1 MKDKVIL
8 LNKIDYV
15 FEGYQLLLLL
25 AANKID
31 EYDKFKQSIL
41 EKYGSDS
48 EHTRATL
55 DLMKKILERANEV
68 FRDKDDQVKLFFSE
82 IENDIIPAELVL
94 CWYAAI
100 ESPQDINRT
109 VEDIRKE
116 YDQISDAEYDM
127 NFFNELEF
135 DMDVAEFDRVVGCE
149 ERGAIVEP
157 SERVRNIFTY
167 IQKMD
172 IKMESKM
179 RIQEFY
185 LNRDAYVDP
194 ICELWKMACALLHE
208 YEDEMQSLCDEW
220 AEYWQSI
227 VEDGR
232 FLPMLGSIVEMD
244 NDAIEKGVCILP
256 TVIQGA
262 GLLVYVYGKLIP
274 MRQRMTT
281 TCRMG
286 VLLGEEF
293 NWNSEMREDEDR
305 WEEMQPVFKAL
316 GDGSKADILMFIKD
330 KPAYGSEIAKQFSL
344 TTATVSHHMNKLV
357 QLRIVQA
364 EMRDGRVYYQAKK
377 DTLREMFEQCKRI
390 FE

>member
-8 LNKIDYV
+8 LNKIDYL
-15 FEGYQLLLLL
+15 FEGYQLLQLL
-25 AANKID
+25 AANKVD
-31 EYDKFKQSIL
+31 EYDKFKQSVL

-48 EHTRATL
+48 THTRATL
-55 DLMKKILERANEV
+55 DLVERILERASEV
-68 FRDKDDQVKLFFSE
+68 FQEDAVKIYFSE
-82 IENDIIPAELVL
+82 IENEIIPAELVM

-100 ESPQDINRT
+100 EKPQDVERT
-109 VEDIRKE
+109 VADIQKE
-116 YDQISDAEYDM
+116 YEQISAAEYDM
-127 NFFNELEF
+127 KFFKELEF
-135 DMDVAEFDRVVGCE
+135 DMDDAEFDRVVGCE
-149 ERGAIVEP
+149 ERGIIVES
-157 SERVRNIFTY
+157 SERMRNIFNY

-179 RIQEFY
+179 RIQDIY
-185 LNRDAYVDP
+185 LNRDAYVEP
-194 ICELWKMACALLHE
+194 ICELWEKACTLLHE

-220 AEYWQSI
+220 AEYWQKI
-227 VEDGR
+227 VEDGS

-244 NDAIEKGVCILP
+244 QDAIEKGVCILP
-256 TVIQGA
+256 TVVQCA
-262 GLLVYVYGKLIP
+262 GLMVYVYGKLIP
-274 MRQRMTT
+274 MRQRMMT

-293 NWNSEMREDEDR
+293 NWNSRMRDNEGR

-330 KPAYGSEIAKQFSL
+330 KSAYGSEIAKKFSL

-357 QLRIVQA
+357 QLRIVQT

-377 DTLREMFEQCKRI
+377 DTLREMFEQCRRM

>member
-8 LNKIDYV
+8 LNKIDYL
-15 FEGYQLLLLL
+15 FEGYQLLQLL

-55 DLMKKILERANEV
+55 DLVKKILERANEV
-68 FRDKDDQVKLFFSE
+68 FREEDVKLYFSE
-82 IENDIIPAELVL
+82 IENEIIPADLVM

-100 ESPQDINRT
+100 EKPQDVERT
-109 VEDIRKE
+109 VADIRKE
-116 YDQISDAEYDM
+116 YEQISAAEYDM
-127 NFFNELEF
+127 KFFKELES
-135 DMDVAEFDRVVGCE
+135 DMDDTEFERVVGCE
-149 ERGAIVEP
+149 ERGIIVEP
-157 SERVRNIFTY
+157 SKRMRNIFSY

-172 IKMESKM
+172 IKMDSKM
-179 RIQEFY
+179 RIQDIY

-194 ICELWKMACALLHE
+194 ICELWEKACTLLRE

-220 AEYWQSI
+220 AEYWQRI

-244 NDAIEKGVCILP
+244 KDAIEKGVCILP
-256 TVIQGA
+256 TVVQCA
-262 GLLVYVYGKLIP
+262 GLMVYVYGKLIP
-274 MRQRMTT
+274 MRRRMMT

-293 NWNSEMREDEDR
+293 NWNSRMRDDEDR

-316 GDGSKADILMFIKD
+316 GDGSKADILMFVKD

-357 QLRIVQA
+357 QLRLVQT

>member
-8 LNKIDYV
+8 LNKIDYL
-15 FEGYQLLLLL
+15 FEGYQLLQLL
-25 AANKID
+25 AANKVD
-31 EYDKFKQSIL
+31 EYDKFKQSVL

-48 EHTRATL
+48 THTRATL
-55 DLMKKILERANEV
+55 DLVERILERASEV
-68 FRDKDDQVKLFFSE
+68 FQEDAVKLYFSE
-82 IENDIIPAELVL
+82 IENEIIPADLVM

-100 ESPQDINRT
+100 EKPQDVERT
-109 VEDIRKE
+109 VADIRKDYE
-116 YDQISDAEYDM
+116 QTSAAEYDM
-127 NFFNELEF
+127 KFFKELDF
-135 DMDVAEFDRVVGCE
+135 DMDDTEFERVVGCE
-149 ERGAIVEP
+149 ERGIIIEP
-157 SERVRNIFTY
+157 SNRMRNIFSY

-179 RIQEFY
+179 RIQDIY
-185 LNRDAYVDP
+185 LNKDAYVDS
-194 ICELWKMACALLHE
+194 ICELWEKACTLLHE

-220 AEYWQSI
+220 AAYWQSI

-244 NDAIEKGVCILP
+244 KNATKKGVCILP
-256 TVIQGA
+256 TVIQCA
-262 GLLVYVYGKLIP
+262 GLMVYVYGNLIP
-274 MRQRMTT
+274 MRSQMMT
-281 TCRMG
+281 TCRIG

-293 NWNSEMREDEDR
+293 NWNSRMRDDEDC
-305 WEEMQPVFKAL
+305 WEEMKPVFKAL

-344 TTATVSHHMNKLV
+344 TTATVSHHMNRLV

>member
-8 LNKIDYV
+8 LNKIDYL
-15 FEGYQLLLLL
+15 FEGYQLLQLL
-25 AANKID
+25 AANKVD
-31 EYDKFKQSIL
+31 EYDKFKQSVL

-48 EHTRATL
+48 THTRATL
-55 DLMKKILERANEV
+55 DLVERILERASEV
-68 FRDKDDQVKLFFSE
+68 FQEDAVKLYFSE
-82 IENDIIPAELVL
+82 IENEIIPAELVM

-100 ESPQDINRT
+100 EKPQDVERT
-109 VEDIRKE
+109 VADIRKE
-116 YDQISDAEYDM
+116 YEQISAAEYDM
-127 NFFNELEF
+127 KFFKELEF
-135 DMDVAEFDRVVGCE
+135 DMDDAEFDRVVGCE
-149 ERGAIVEP
+149 ERGIIVES
-157 SERVRNIFTY
+157 SERMRNIFNY

-179 RIQEFY
+179 RIQDIY
-185 LNRDAYVDP
+185 LNRDAYVEP
-194 ICELWKMACALLHE
+194 ICELWEKACTLLHE

-220 AEYWQSI
+220 AEYWQKI
-227 VEDGR
+227 VEDGS

-244 NDAIEKGVCILP
+244 QDAIEKGVCILP
-256 TVIQGA
+256 TVVQCA
-262 GLLVYVYGKLIP
+262 GLMVYVYGKLIP
-274 MRQRMTT
+274 MRQRMMT

-293 NWNSEMREDEDR
+293 NWNSRMRDNEGR

-330 KPAYGSEIAKQFSL
+330 KSAYGSEIAKKFSL

-357 QLRIVQA
+357 QLRIVQT

-377 DTLREMFEQCKRI
+377 DTLREMFEQCRRM

>member
-8 LNKIDYV
+8 LNKIDYL
-15 FEGYQLLLLL
+15 FEGYQLLQLL

-55 DLMKKILERANEV
+55 DLVKKILERANEV
-68 FRDKDDQVKLFFSE
+68 FREEDVKLYFSE
-82 IENDIIPAELVL
+82 IENEIIPADLVM

-100 ESPQDINRT
+100 EKPQDVERT
-109 VEDIRKE
+109 VADIRKE
-116 YDQISDAEYDM
+116 YEQISAAEYDM
-127 NFFNELEF
+127 KFFKELEF
-135 DMDVAEFDRVVGCE
+135 DMDDTEFERVVGCE
-149 ERGAIVEP
+149 ERGIIVEP
-157 SERVRNIFTY
+157 SKRMRNIFSY

-172 IKMESKM
+172 IKMDSKM
-179 RIQEFY
+179 RIQDIY

-194 ICELWKMACALLHE
+194 ICELWEKACTLLRE

-220 AEYWQSI
+220 AEYWQRI

-244 NDAIEKGVCILP
+244 KDAIEKGVCILP
-256 TVIQGA
+256 TVVQCA
-262 GLLVYVYGKLIP
+262 GLMVYVYGKLIP
-274 MRQRMTT
+274 MRRRMMT

-293 NWNSEMREDEDR
+293 NWNSRMRDDEDR

-316 GDGSKADILMFIKD
+316 GDGSKADILMFVKD

-364 EMRDGRVYYQAKK
+364 EMREGRVYYQAKK

>member
-8 LNKIDYV
+8 LNKIDYL
-15 FEGYQLLLLL
+15 FEGYQLLQLL

-31 EYDKFKQSIL
+31 EYDKLKQSIL

-55 DLMKKILERANEV
+55 DLVKKIFERANEV
-68 FRDKDDQVKLFFSE
+68 LREEDVKLYFSE
-82 IENDIIPAELVL
+82 IENEIIPAELVM

-100 ESPQDINRT
+100 EKPQDVERT
-109 VEDIRKE
+109 VADIRKE
-116 YDQISDAEYDM
+116 YEQISAAEYDM
-127 NFFNELEF
+127 KFFKELEF
-135 DMDVAEFDRVVGCE
+135 DMDDAEFDRVVGCE
-149 ERGAIVEP
+149 ERGIIVES
-157 SERVRNIFTY
+157 SERMRNIFNY

-179 RIQEFY
+179 RIQDIY
-185 LNRDAYVDP
+185 LNRDAYVEP
-194 ICELWKMACALLHE
+194 ICELWEKACTLLHE

-220 AEYWQSI
+220 AEYWQKI
-227 VEDGR
+227 VEDGS

-244 NDAIEKGVCILP
+244 QDAIEKGVCILP
-256 TVIQGA
+256 TVVQCA
-262 GLLVYVYGKLIP
+262 GLMVYVYGKLIP
-274 MRQRMTT
+274 MRQRMMT

-293 NWNSEMREDEDR
+293 NWNSRMRDNEGR

-330 KPAYGSEIAKQFSL
+330 KSAYGSEIAKKFSL

-357 QLRIVQA
+357 QLRIVQT

-377 DTLREMFEQCKRI
+377 DTLREMFEQCRRM